1 MQGLG
6 EAALPE
12 TGRNETETSGSDGG
26 ALEMAGS
33 GPEADVGG
41 FRERR
46 SFLQR

>member
-6 EAALPE
+6 EAASPE
-12 TGRNETETSGSDGG
+12 TGRNETETAGSDGG
-26 ALEMAGS
+26 ASEMAGS

-46 SFLQR
+46 PFLQR